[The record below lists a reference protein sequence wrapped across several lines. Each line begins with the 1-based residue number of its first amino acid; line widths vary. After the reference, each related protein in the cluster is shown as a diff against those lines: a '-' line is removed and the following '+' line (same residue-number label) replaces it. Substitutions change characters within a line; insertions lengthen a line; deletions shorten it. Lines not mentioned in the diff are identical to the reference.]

1 MDMEPINIHLNEH
14 AGIARS
20 GEPIQLGVP
29 ISKGTLQSHEK
40 LQLINSSNNEVI
52 KCQSEPMV
60 FWPDG
65 SVRWLKLSF
74 LVSQAPS
81 TDLTL
86 NLTKADA
93 EADQQPSPIQYRFE
107 EDILCVTTGLSEFRF
122 PMGEL
127 RWDTSQG
134 EQAPAI
140 SQEVAVTT
148 TTGEHCSTVM
158 DTNWHVT
165 EAGPISA
172 TVSAEG
178 SWQAPDQTRLARF
191 RFSLR
196 LFANS
201 STVELQTCIH
211 NPRRAQHPGGLWDLG
226 DPGSIYFRALTVH
239 ARLSNASKTWLT
251 PGLDQP
257 KLESDAGKQLYLY
270 QDSSGGD
277 HWHSRNHIN
286 AEGRIT
292 TSFRG
297 YRVHNADE
305 LIQSGDRA
313 SPIAGMS
320 NQAGQY
326 VQGSMKHFWQ
336 NFPSAIGTKENVLIL
351 GLFPADTA
359 YPYELQGGERK
370 TQTAWL
376 HYGENSSALYWT
388 QAPLVPTLDPE
399 HYEKTDAFDW
409 FETERPRDL
418 LDDLIQEGLDGESNF
433 FAKREVIDEYG
444 WRNFGDIF
452 ADHETL
458 YQADGESPYISH
470 YNNQYDAIYGFARQF
485 ALSGDRRWFELMD
498 DLARHVSDIDIYHTE
513 DDRSEYNN
521 GLFWHTDHY
530 LDAHT
535 STHRTFSRHNKT
547 SSTPGQTGGGP
558 SEEHCY
564 TTGFLYHYLLTGC
577 IQSKCAVLDLAHWIT
592 VQREGDKSF
601 LGQLQVIKLRDVPK
615 FKGVVQGT
623 FPATRQYPFTR
634 GTGNFLSSALDA
646 FYVSNDYSWLKK
658 AEQIIVTTV
667 HPSDD
672 IEQRQLLNIEE
683 NWSYLVFLSSITKY
697 LTIKMEQGEI
707 DHAFNYARKC
717 LLKYANWIKESE
729 QPFLEENNEQEF
741 PNDTWTAQDV
751 RKSSIL
757 FQASF
762 FDPKNSKELYT
773 DAQEWLSYVTN
784 RLNSSQERNL
794 TRIIIILLQNYGPNK
809 VSNSSIHTLFPQTDL
824 ISHTGEY
831 ETISRLN
838 GTLIVILRILKR
850 IFYGLKNF
858 RISNEINWLKN
869 RLEPK

>member
-148 TTGEHCSTVM
+148 TSGEHCSTVM

-201 STVELQTCIH
+201 PTVELQTCIH

-226 DPGSIYFRALTVH
+226 DLGSIYFRALTVH

-513 DDRSEYNN
+513 EDRSEYNN

-535 STHRTFSRHNKT
+535 STHRTFTRHNET

-558 SEEHCY
+558 AAEHCY
-564 TTGFLYHYLLTGC
+564 TTGFLYHYLMTGNEDSREAVFDLVSWMVALHEGEGGFFEQVFALKKYELPKLQAFLKG
-577 IQSKCAVLDLAHWIT
+577 QSPT
-592 VQREGDKSF
+592 VHRF
-601 LGQLQVIKLRDVPK
+601 
-615 FKGVVQGT
+615 
-623 FPATRQYPFTR
+623 PFTR
-634 GTGNFLSSALDA
+634 GTGNYLNALMDAWLLDPSGLWLS
-646 FYVSNDYSWLKK
+646 K
-658 AEQIIVTTV
+658 AENVLDNTI

-672 IEQRQLLNIEE
+672 IQKRDLLSIETG
-683 NWSYLVFLSSITKY
+683 WSYLILLTSVARYLRQRHQLIGKDEHWSYINLAFLHYIEWMEQNETLFLS
-697 LTIKMEQGEI
+697 
-707 DHAFNYARKC
+707 A
-717 LLKYANWIKESE
+717 SE
-729 QPFLEENNEQEF
+729 RLEY
-741 PNDTWTAQDV
+741 PNATWAAQDI
-751 RKSSIL
+751 RKSSIM
-757 FQASF
+757 FRGAVSCPEKYENYAKKGKIW
-762 FDPKNSKELYT
+762 FDNTLTYLANSH
-773 DAQEWLSYVTN
+773 
-784 RLNSSQERNL
+784 ERHYS
-794 TRIIIILLQNYGPNK
+794 RVQIILLQNHGFHRLRDVGTFNKAQDQIKNQPFGSPNLK
-809 VSNSSIHTLFPQTDL
+809 WSVLF
-824 ISHTGEY
+824 
-831 ETISRLN
+831 R
-838 GTLIVILRILKR
+838 R
-850 IFYGLKNF
+850 IFF
-858 RISNEINWLKN
+858 RLIRALITFSPSREVAWLKT
-869 RLEPK
+869 RLK

>member
-29 ISKGTLQSHEK
+29 ISRGTLQSHEK

-52 KCQSEPMV
+52 QCQSEPMV

-148 TTGEHCSTVM
+148 TSGEHCSTVM

-178 SWQAPDQTRLARF
+178 SWQAPDQTLLARF

-239 ARLSNASKTWLT
+239 AKLSNASKTWLT

-257 KLESDAGKQLYLY
+257 KFESDAGKQLYLY

-305 LIQSGDRA
+305 LVQSGDRA
-313 SPIAGMS
+313 SPIAGLS

-376 HYGENSSALYWT
+376 HYGEDSGALYWT

-513 DDRSEYNN
+513 KDRSEYNN

-535 STHRTFSRHNKT
+535 STHRTFSKHNKT

-558 SEEHCY
+558 AAEHCY
-564 TTGFLYHYLLTGC
+564 TTGLLYHYLITGC
-577 IQSKCAVLDLAHWIT
+577 KNSRDAVFELAEWMVVLH
-592 VQREGDKSF
+592 EGQGGLFEQALAFKKTELQLLKS
-601 LGQLQVIKLRDVPK
+601 LLQGKR
-615 FKGVVQGT
+615 
-623 FPATRQYPFTR
+623 PARHKYPFTR
-634 GTGNFLSSALDA
+634 GTGNYINTLLDA
-646 FYVSNDYSWLKK
+646 ALLEPKGQWL
-658 AEQIIVTTV
+658 ARIERIIDETI
-667 HPSDD
+667 HPLDN
-672 IEQRQLLNIEE
+672 IEQRDLLNVETG
-683 NWSYLVFLSSITKY
+683 WSYLVLLASLARYIRYKV
-697 LTIKMEQGEI
+697 IREEI
-707 DHAFNYARKC
+707 DQRFSFTKKAFLHYTSWM
-717 LLKYANWIKESE
+717 L
-729 QPFLEENNEQEF
+729 NNEQLFLSDPTRLEF
-741 PNDTWTAQDV
+741 PNATWAAQDI
-751 RKSSIL
+751 RKAMLMFLAANFNDSNSANY
-757 FQASF
+757 QA
-762 FDPKNSKELYT
+762 KGEN
-773 DAQEWLSYVTN
+773 WLSRTLEHLIVTEEK
-784 RLNSSQERNL
+784 RFA
-794 TRIIIILLQNYGPNK
+794 RIQIIGLQNYGPQHCL
-809 VSNSSIHTLFPQTDL
+809 VTTQASMADEYSNIGSISDPRLTWKILTFRIFNRIKRAL
-824 ISHTGEY
+824 ISFRPQKEWAWLN
-831 ETISRLN
+831 SRLN
-838 GTLIVILRILKR
+838 K
-850 IFYGLKNF
+850 
-858 RISNEINWLKN
+858 
-869 RLEPK
+869 

>member
-20 GEPIQLGVP
+20 GEPIHLGVP
-29 ISKGTLQSHEK
+29 LSKGALQTHEK

-52 KCQSEPMV
+52 QCQSEPMV

-107 EDILCVTTGLSEFRF
+107 ENNLCVTTGLSEFRF

-134 EQAPAI
+134 AQAPAI
-140 SQEVAVTT
+140 SQEVTVTT
-148 TTGEHCSTVM
+148 TSGAHCSTVM

-226 DPGSIYFRALTVH
+226 DPGSIHFRALTVH
-239 ARLSNASKTWLT
+239 AKLSNASKTWLT

-257 KLESDAGKQLYLY
+257 KFESEAGKQLYLY

-313 SPIAGMS
+313 SPIAGLS

-326 VQGSMKHFWQ
+326 VHGSMKHFWQ

-376 HYGENSSALYWT
+376 HYGEDSNALHWT

-513 DDRSEYNN
+513 EDRSEYNN

-558 SEEHCY
+558 AAEHCY
-564 TTGFLYHYLLTGC
+564 TTGLLYHYLMTGNEDSRKAVFDLVSWMVALHEGEGGFFEQVFALKKYELPKLQAFLKG
-577 IQSKCAVLDLAHWIT
+577 QSPTLH
-592 VQREGDKSF
+592 RF
-601 LGQLQVIKLRDVPK
+601 
-615 FKGVVQGT
+615 
-623 FPATRQYPFTR
+623 PFTR
-634 GTGNFLSSALDA
+634 GTGNYLNALMDAWLLDPSGPWLSKVENVLD
-646 FYVSNDYSWLKK
+646 NT
-658 AEQIIVTTV
+658 I
-667 HPSDD
+667 HPSDEIQKRD
-672 IEQRQLLNIEE
+672 LLSIETG
-683 NWSYLVFLSSITKY
+683 WSYLILLTSVARYLRQRHQLIGKDEHWSYINLAFLHYIEWMEQNETLFLS
-697 LTIKMEQGEI
+697 
-707 DHAFNYARKC
+707 A
-717 LLKYANWIKESE
+717 SE
-729 QPFLEENNEQEF
+729 RLEY
-741 PNDTWTAQDV
+741 PNATWAAQDI
-751 RKSSIL
+751 RKSSIM
-757 FQASF
+757 FRGAVSCPEKYEKYAKKGKIW
-762 FDPKNSKELYT
+762 FDNTLTYLAHSH
-773 DAQEWLSYVTN
+773 
-784 RLNSSQERNL
+784 ERHYS
-794 TRIIIILLQNYGPNK
+794 RVQIILLQNHGFHRLMDVGTFNKAKDQIEIQPFGSPNLK
-809 VSNSSIHTLFPQTDL
+809 WSVLF
-824 ISHTGEY
+824 
-831 ETISRLN
+831 R
-838 GTLIVILRILKR
+838 R
-850 IFYGLKNF
+850 IFLRLSRALMTF
-858 RISNEINWLKN
+858 RPSRELAWLKT
-869 RLEPK
+869 RLK